1 MAFWLDMT
9 SSEAGHW
16 SVWSYVLH
24 GSYASCRNIRV
35 ALVLERRWHILR
47 LSKHQCLWMRPLP
60 KIRVHSSTHR
70 HIIYDLYEYIG
81 YIRIH
86 RATYDGTG
94 LINMKR
100 TIFLVTFHFYLYM
113 GHALHTYASACQ
125 CHAHACTTLVR
136 LCHILTFSIRVPHT
150 HKQTWSDV
158 IWCDVACQIN
168 EDYDDSLQDL
178 ARASL
183 S

>member
-1 MAFWLDMT
+1 MLIDVFDRSLCFMAFWLDMT

-60 KIRVHSSTHR
+60 KIRVHLSTHR

-86 RATYDGTG
+86 RSLVRWHKGNKHEMY
-94 LINMKR
+94 L
-100 TIFLVTFHFYLYM
+100 FLFHFYTCTGLAHTFM
-113 GHALHTYASACQ
+113 RQVFIALCFVQ
-125 CHAHACTTLVR
+125 
-136 LCHILTFSIRVPHT
+136 FS
-150 HKQTWSDV
+150 SLSGYSY
-158 IWCDVACQIN
+158 QIN
-168 EDYDDSLQDL
+168 L
-178 ARASL
+178 
-183 S
+183 